1 MNADFEEDN
10 DLLKSENPRTRH
22 YKGIRSLHRN
32 NCTCLMIW
40 NQSLNQ
46 VDLIAEEQ
54 ASGLMRKVRH
64 LRERVSNMS
73 ESRSE
78 ELLLN
83 KLDSGVFCQRF
94 SSFPCL

>member
-46 VDLIAEEQ
+46 VDLVAEEQ
-54 ASGLMRKVRH
+54 GQKSLRINEKGQTSKGASFKHIWLSH
-64 LRERVSNMS
+64 TIAAS
-73 ESRSE
+73 
-78 ELLLN
+78 
-83 KLDSGVFCQRF
+83 LDWRNYS
-94 SSFPCL
+94 